1 MPEKVKEAMDL
12 KCDCFIC
19 REEKQ
24 VITICLD
31 CWRLIRKALAIK
43 GEMIALSILSVSPKN
58 LIYHLPQGKEENESV
73 FLSVY
78 IGNNGERF

>member
-1 MPEKVKEAMDL
+1 
-12 KCDCFIC
+12 
-19 REEKQ
+19 
-24 VITICLD
+24 
-31 CWRLIRKALAIK
+31 
-43 GEMIALSILSVSPKN
+43 MIAFSILSGLPEN